1 MVKCSL
7 LNVCRTYT
15 GVCFVVS
22 DGFEIQKWNQGDTW
36 METYKNYA
44 TDKNGGQK
52 TQLTNALPFQTEV
65 PLP

>member
-1 MVKCSL
+1 
-7 LNVCRTYT
+7 
-15 GVCFVVS
+15 
-22 DGFEIQKWNQGDTW
+22 